1 MKVAAYQMPL
11 LPSGSIE
18 AALSLIRERVAWCE
32 VNGVSILCCPEA
44 ILGGLADDCADPQP
58 LAMSV
63 HSEQFDTMLA
73 PLASDMV
80 TTIVGFTERADDG
93 RLYNAAAVFASG
105 AIVGVYR
112 KQHPAINRSVY
123 AAGRQLPVF
132 EAGGLRFGIV
142 ICYDSNFPNL
152 ARSLAERGAAAL
164 FVPSNN
170 ALPDANGGRELV
182 TESRRVDIATAMANR
197 LWVIRAD
204 VAGRRGDL
212 VSYGSSAIVDPSGTV
227 VQSARE
233 LSDDMIVAEL

>member
-1 MKVAAYQMPL
+1 VL
-11 LPSGSIE
+11 
-18 AALSLIRERVAWCE
+18 
-32 VNGVSILCCPEA
+32 
-44 ILGGLADDCADPQP
+44 
-58 LAMSV
+58 
-63 HSEQFDTMLA
+63 
-73 PLASDMV
+73 
-80 TTIVGFTERADDG
+80 
-93 RLYNAAAVFASG
+93 ASG